1 MSVIGSITS
10 ARPGEPCGIPRIR
23 HDLGRCDRQH
33 ASTKACWRRPHTGG
47 ARGMRSGISP
57 QDRISRGWEVAR
69 LCSAVWGA
77 CHLGPPPDHAGVRGL
92 PPGVADR
99 RNRVD
104 PISVFLPQSLFYF
117 LPRAAPGPP
126 QERRDLRTCCLPAF
140 AILLLLGLTPREA
153 VAARELYETI

>member
-1 MSVIGSITS
+1 
-10 ARPGEPCGIPRIR
+10 
-23 HDLGRCDRQH
+23 
-33 ASTKACWRRPHTGG
+33 
-47 ARGMRSGISP
+47 MRSGISP